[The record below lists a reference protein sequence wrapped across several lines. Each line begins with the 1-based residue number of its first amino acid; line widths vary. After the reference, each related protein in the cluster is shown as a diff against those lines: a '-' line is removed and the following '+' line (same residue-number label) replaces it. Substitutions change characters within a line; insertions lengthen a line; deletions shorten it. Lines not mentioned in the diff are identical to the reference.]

1 MRNQEREIDSNNFG
15 DSSLQIS
22 SKNCI
27 DNNQSNAYNNNHV
40 KEDNDNYMKV
50 STRTL
55 WFSIVCRISIFF
67 FFALCVVGVFGA
79 GFWAGDLSAKQSPT
93 TSTSRVEGSA
103 DNSVVNTTLTVTK
116 VPTSSP
122 TAAIVTS
129 EPMNRPSEKP
139 TSLRG
144 TLSPT
149 IVSSTVLPA
158 TQPPTLVP
166 TASPT
171 TEFPTNDLK
180 ANLTVGAYYYPWY
193 GADFHKGSHFLRD
206 DLSPKQGPL
215 LGKYND
221 TDPAVLAQHLTWS
234 RQANIGLWVTSWWGP
249 GGREDIT
256 TLTNILPHTDLG
268 SHKIALFYETNGR
281 ILYPNYT
288 LDRVE
293 PDIVHMCKNYFIH
306 PNYFTIDDRPVVFVY
321 VTRKFSEVGLLDDIV
336 LLMRNT
342 AARYG
347 YDPYIIGDQV
357 FQSAP
362 TGEYAP
368 FTQLDAVT
376 NYDVRG
382 GMNLPGNYV
391 NQSGVDYFYSKQKEW
406 KTAANNQ
413 GCAYVPPAVPGYN
426 DRSIRLAVDLPAVSR
441 RLNPEDIEGSLFR
454 ATLKGA
460 RALVDTLTNNL
471 LMINS
476 FNEWHEDSQIE
487 PTIGGTT
494 TSSPFNLTQG
504 VEYEAYGELYLNILR
519 QETMK

>member
-1 MRNQEREIDSNNFG
+1 MKEG
-15 DSSLQIS
+15 D
-22 SKNCI
+22 
-27 DNNQSNAYNNNHV
+27 
-40 KEDNDNYMKV
+40 DNDSKV
-50 STRTL
+50 STQTL
-55 WFSIVCRISIFF
+55 WFSTVFRVSVFI
-67 FFALCVVGVFGA
+67 FFALCMIGVFGA
-79 GFWAGDLSAKQSPT
+79 GFWAGDLSAKQSPPPY
-93 TSTSRVEGSA
+93 SSSVEGPT
-103 DNSVVNTTLTVTK
+103 DNSVVNATLTLPK
-116 VPTSSP
+116 EPTSSP
-122 TAAIVTS
+122 VTQN
-129 EPMNRPSEKP
+129 EPLSTTFVTLAPTSRPSEKP

-144 TLSPT
+144 TLSPS
-149 IVSSTVLPA
+149 ILSSTRLPA
-158 TQPPTLVP
+158 TRSPTLVP

-171 TEFPTNDLK
+171 TVVPTNNRK
-180 ANLTVGAYYYPWY
+180 SNLTVGAYYYPWY
-193 GADFHKGSHFLRD
+193 GADFHKGSHYLRD

-221 TDPAVLAQHLTWS
+221 TDPAVISQHLTWS

-256 TLTNILPHTDLG
+256 TLTSILPHPDLG

-293 PDIVHMCKNYFIH
+293 PDIVHMCKHYFLH
-306 PNYFTIDDRPVVFVY
+306 PNYFTIDNRPVIFVY
-321 VTRKFSEVGLLDDIV
+321 VTRKYSQLGLLNDIV

-362 TGEYAP
+362 TGEYTP
-368 FTQLDAVT
+368 FSQLDAVT

-391 NQSGVDYFYSKQKEW
+391 NQSGVDHFYSKQKEW

-441 RLNPEDIEGSLFR
+441 RLNPDDIEGSLFR
-454 ATLKGA
+454 ATLRGA
-460 RALVDTLTNNL
+460 RTLVDTLTNNL
-471 LMINS
+471 MMINS
-476 FNEWHEDSQIE
+476 FNEWHEDTQIE
-487 PTIGGTT
+487 PTIGENS
-494 TSSPFNLTQG
+494 TSLPFNLTQG
-504 VEYEAYGELYLNILR
+504 VVYEPYGERYLNILR
-519 QETMK
+519 EETME